1 MKTMRK
7 CPNCQMKTLKQI
19 AEGLGGR
26 TWYVDYK
33 CDKCDHF
40 ENQPCST
47 CKPDPLWATEY
58 SVSSM
63 KSTPIGIN
71 VKNWPDND

>member
-1 MKTMRK
+1 MKMKRK

-19 AEGLGGR
+19 AEGISGHK
-26 TWYVDYK
+26 WYSYYE
-33 CDKCDHF
+33 C
-40 ENQPCST
+40 EE
-47 CKPDPLWATEY
+47 CKHIQTFPINRPAALETEY

-71 VKNWPDND
+71 AKDWPDND